1 MAISGKTLQQFK
13 DRMRIG
19 DYEDANLVAILSAS
33 EKALLSQCG
42 EYDIEADEDFR
53 ELVIERGRY
62 VYNDSLEYFNANFQ
76 SMINAL
82 GVNKALAGILVD
94 DDGNVIEVGVV

>member
-1 MAISGKTLQQFK
+1 MHV
-13 DRMRIG
+13 G
-19 DYEDANLVAILSAS
+19 DYEDSNLLRILSAS

-42 EYDIEADEDFR
+42 EYDIEADEEFR

-62 VYNDSLEYFNANFQ
+62 VYNDSLEYFDKNFQ

-94 DDGNVIEVGVV
+94 DDGNVIEEGVV

>member
-1 MAISGKTLQQFK
+1 
-13 DRMRIG
+13 MRIG